1 MLDALKEK
9 LGSLPEA
16 LSNKKFLIV
25 LFVIAIFVAATYYVY
40 TTYVAPRLNP
50 EYVAN
55 SEFIESNEDSKNADL
70 YFFTVDWC
78 PHCKK
83 AKPIWDELA
92 SDYQN
97 KPVNGYK
104 VNFIEVDCEKD
115 AALADK
121 FKVEGYPTI
130 KLIKDNQVVE
140 YDAKPNKSTLEQFLH
155 TTL

>member
-25 LFVIAIFVAATYYVY
+25 LFVIAVFVAATYYVY

-55 SEFIESNEDSKNADL
+55 SEFIESGEDSKSADL

-83 AKPIWDELA
+83 AKPIWDELS
-92 SDYQN
+92 SDYRN

-121 FKVEGYPTI
+121 FKVEGYS
-130 KLIKDNQVVE
+130 N
-140 YDAKPNKSTLEQFLH
+140 N
-155 TTL
+155 